1 METMTLEIA
10 RSAVAA
16 TPGLLELKQGH
27 YWVDYD
33 QEADVLYISFQHPQ
47 QATNSVL
54 TDDGVLLRYQA
65 DKLVGITVLDASTR
79 A

>member
-1 METMTLEIA
+1 MTLEIA

-16 TPGLLELKQGH
+16 TPGLLELRQGR

-47 QATNSVL
+47 KATNSVL